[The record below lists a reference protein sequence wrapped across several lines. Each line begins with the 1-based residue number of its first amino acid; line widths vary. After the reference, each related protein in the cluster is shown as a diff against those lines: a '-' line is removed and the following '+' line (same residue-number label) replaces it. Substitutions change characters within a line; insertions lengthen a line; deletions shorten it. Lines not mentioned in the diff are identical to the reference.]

1 MEDDDALKD
10 PTLDRLHSD
19 ALQIQAG
26 LIHSKAAAIERL
38 AAARASN
45 AAAMRAEAA
54 ALRELQAAEACYR
67 SETPKKIP
75 PQKERTLKDDSVRQT
90 SSRSNRPRV

>member
-1 MEDDDALKD
+1 MQDDDALKD

-26 LIHSKAAAIERL
+26 LIHTKAAAIERL

-54 ALRELQAAEACYR
+54 ALHELQAAEACYG
-67 SETPKKIP
+67 SERPRKIP
-75 PQKERTLKDDSVRQT
+75 PQTAETHHHETIKKATA
-90 SSRSNRPRV
+90 RPG